1 MRRDEHAA
9 RAPQLIQTRTG
20 GQAHTIAAVAQP
32 DQTDI
37 TALLK
42 AWGKGDES
50 ALEQLTPLVYARLR
64 AQARRYIRGERS
76 GLTLQSTALVHE
88 TYLRLIDAK
97 VANWRDRLH
106 FFALSSQLMRR
117 ILVDAARAR
126 TAMKRGGRAARVT
139 HTSTMDLD
147 RIAAADSGAA
157 SLCDLDDALKT
168 LGQLDPRRAQVIE
181 LRFFGGL
188 SVDETADVLQVST
201 QTVMRDW
208 RLAKAWLARE
218 LRGE

>member
-1 MRRDEHAA
+1 MTRPD
-9 RAPQLIQTRTG
+9 RA
-20 GQAHTIAAVAQP
+20 
-32 DQTDI
+32 DI

-50 ALEQLTPLVYARLR
+50 ALEQLTPLVYAQLR
-64 AQARRYIRGERS
+64 AQARRYVRGERS

-97 VANWRDRLH
+97 VTNWQDRLH
-106 FFALSSQLMRR
+106 FFALSAQLMRR

-126 TAMKRGGRAARVT
+126 TAKKRGGRTARVQ

-157 SLCDLDDALKT
+157 SLCDLDDALET
-168 LGQLDPRRAQVIE
+168 LGRLDPRRAQVIE

-188 SVDETADVLQVST
+188 SVDETADVLRVST